1 MNRNFFMGLLVMI
14 SFSLVSTSCSN
25 NDDDGT
31 NTNDNLAEIQQISN
45 TVELG
50 TWVITN
56 FMDSGDNE
64 THHFTGYSF
73 SFNTNGTLVATNGT
87 EIVNGSWSITED
99 NSSNDIDFNIF
110 FAAPPDFNELSE
122 DWHIQSHTNTKI
134 DLIHISGGNGGTD
147 LLVFEKQ

>member
-1 MNRNFFMGLLVMI
+1 MI
-14 SFSLVSTSCSN
+14 SFSLVSSSCSN

-31 NTNDNLAEIQQISN
+31 NTNDNSAEMQQISN
-45 TVELG
+45 AVELG

-64 THHFTGYSF
+64 TNHFTRYSF

-87 EIVNGSWSITED
+87 ETVNGSWSITED
-99 NSSNDIDFNIF
+99 DSSNDID
-110 FAAPPDFNELSE
+110 LM
-122 DWHIQSHTNTKI
+122 
-134 DLIHISGGNGGTD
+134 HISGGNGGTN